1 MNRFKVNINIIF
13 IINTDINIDI
23 NSTDINIIGINIV
36 IHNIDD
42 NIDFMINFVIDT
54 WVSFLTP

>member
-1 MNRFKVNINIIF
+1 MDINVDTNDIGIDTININV
-13 IINTDINIDI
+13 
-23 NSTDINIIGINIV
+23 DINIIGINIV

-42 NIDFMINFVIDT
+42 NIDFTISIVIDT